1 MICRHLSPLLG
12 LTIAAC
18 TTEVPVWEQS
28 ATVGEAVTLAVREDL
43 VPSKVTTFRW
53 ELVTAPEGSAT
64 GGPHGEAPTSSFVPD
79 RRGTYLVDRWLVE
92 DLSEH
97 LTYHIIVN
105 VAGVAPE
112 AQIRGDFG
120 VARGATARLDGS
132 SSRSI
137 EARPLVYRWRLAGRP
152 LGSHATLATD
162 DAVQCTLATDVVGD
176 YPIELTVF
184 DGELWSEPPAMFIVS
199 AH

>member
-97 LTYHIIVN
+97 LTYHIIVD
-105 VAGVAPE
+105 VAG
-112 AQIRGDFG
+112 
-120 VARGATARLDGS
+120 GATARLDGS